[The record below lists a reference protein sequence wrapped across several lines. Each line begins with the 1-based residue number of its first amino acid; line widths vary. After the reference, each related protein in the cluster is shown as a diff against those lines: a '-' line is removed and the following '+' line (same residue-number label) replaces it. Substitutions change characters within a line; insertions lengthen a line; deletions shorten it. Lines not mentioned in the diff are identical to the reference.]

1 MVKGKQVFH
10 VLHIMSMH
18 KIHDT
23 KLRDLKIFNL
33 DEKTLYCRLCRVL
46 LEDLV
51 AQAAAE
57 H

>member
-1 MVKGKQVFH
+1 MKGKQVFH